1 MLKLK
6 ILKAVVFIMTF
17 LLIAGIAVLVF
28 QLAGGLKRISAA
40 PKETTVS
47 LGEPQGARIEQTAAE
62 GNNLY
67 LLVKGGGRPDRII
80 IFDTETSRAAST
92 ININ

>member
-6 ILKAVVFIMTF
+6 ILKAIVFIMTF
-17 LLIAGIAVLVF
+17 LLTSGIAVLVF
-28 QLAGGLKRISAA
+28 QLAGGLKRISAT
-40 PKETTVS
+40 PKETTVT
-47 LGEPQGARIEQTAAE
+47 LDEPQGTRIEQTVAE

-80 IFDTETSRAAST
+80 IFDMETSQTIST